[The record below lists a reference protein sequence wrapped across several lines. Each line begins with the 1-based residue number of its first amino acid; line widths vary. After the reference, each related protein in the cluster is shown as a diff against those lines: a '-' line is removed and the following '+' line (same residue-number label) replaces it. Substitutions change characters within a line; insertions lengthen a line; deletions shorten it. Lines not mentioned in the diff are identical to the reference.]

1 MLRACHRVLAPHG
14 RLAFLAIQP
23 TPGLAAP
30 DRRRAHR
37 AGPAGVAVRTSYE
50 SLLKT
55 AGFVEIGAKDLT
67 SEYRSTQA
75 GWMEATAR
83 RADAVRAAL
92 GDVEYEE
99 RMANRHRSK
108 AAIDAG
114 LLSRFMYWARR

>member
-1 MLRACHRVLAPHG
+1 MAS
-14 RLAFLAIQP
+14 
-23 TPGLAAP
+23 

-67 SEYRSTQA
+67 SEYRSTRP